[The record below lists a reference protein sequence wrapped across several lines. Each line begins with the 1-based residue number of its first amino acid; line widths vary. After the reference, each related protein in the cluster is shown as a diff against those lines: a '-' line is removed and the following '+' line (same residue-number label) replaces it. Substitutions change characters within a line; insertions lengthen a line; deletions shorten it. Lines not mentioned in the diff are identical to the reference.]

1 MHDPNAFVDPS
12 KYKPE
17 RYLNLKDANDHLDDT
32 VRSPGAAVFG
42 FGRRWVV
49 VVVPSRTWFRNL
61 IAFLCFLKLFFGGWY
76 RICPGRHISDTTLYM
91 AVSNVLAVYN
101 IKPPTDDEG
110 NEVKLTEEVT
120 SGMLSSVDLS
130 IRDRTWSC
138 FWLTQFYMT
147 RYMVPFKCVI
157 EPRSSVALALIQGV
171 W

>member
-1 MHDPNAFVDPS
+1 MIQTPSWIHPNTNLNDTSTS
-12 KYKPE
+12 KIPMAVPMIQFGVLE
-17 RYLNLKDANDHLDDT
+17 RLFLGLGVGELLLSLSHWEL
-32 VRSPGAAVFG
+32 G
-42 FGRRWVV
+42 FGT
-49 VVVPSRTWFRNL
+49 SSQFFFFNL
-61 IAFLCFLKLFFGGWY
+61 LFGGWY
-76 RICPGRHISDTTLYM
+76 RICPGRHISDTTLYV

-120 SGMLSSVDLS
+120 SGMLSSVDLF

-138 FWLTQFYMT
+138 FWLTQFCMN

-157 EPRSSVALALIQGV
+157 EPRSSAALALIQGV